1 MTKEKLEYS
10 IEEIHECKT
19 FNDCDIYYLM
29 KIDDFDKYIDVIERE
44 DDVYLSIEIEITSD
58 FEPNYTIKRSKT
70 LSYDNYKMVRLILNC
85 VGYIG
90 IEAFLEDL
98 DDFYFCIEDI

>member
-1 MTKEKLEYS
+1 MTKEKLEYTR
-10 IEEIHECKT
+10 EEIHECNT

-29 KIDDFDKYIDVIERE
+29 KNDEFDKYINVVERE

-58 FEPNYTIKRSKT
+58 FEPSYIIKRSKT
-70 LSYDNYKMVRLILNC
+70 LSHDMYKMIRLILNC

-98 DDFYFCIEDI
+98 DNFYFCIDDV